1 MLWFVSLVLCRFEEA
16 ANDDVGELWPSERDT
31 RAYADIVGERDKKG
45 AQGVFQVT
53 VGVGEATGGA
63 EGCEELNEDG
73 AS

>member
-45 AQGVFQVT
+45 A
-53 VGVGEATGGA
+53 
-63 EGCEELNEDG
+63 
-73 AS
+73 